1 MRDGKNWGE
10 MLWDGRFEK
19 LAGLITL
26 TTGIKPQNLLSANLL
41 PAGDKG
47 PLEWGKTFFTSMEN
61 CEDAMFKMSMQKCTY
76 IFWVTSIQD
85 SNSIVVLLE

>member
-1 MRDGKNWGE
+1 

-41 PAGDKG
+41 PAGDNKG
-47 PLEWGKTFFTSMEN
+47 PLE
-61 CEDAMFKMSMQKCTY
+61 
-76 IFWVTSIQD
+76 
-85 SNSIVVLLE
+85 